1 MSKWRRIDPR
11 NRIANIMHVMHMIA
25 DMKKKG
31 NMSVPCSTLK
41 YVADHYDFQ
50 QSYIKY
56 LKERIKE
63 LEK

>member
-1 MSKWRRIDPR
+1 
-11 NRIANIMHVMHMIA
+11 
-25 DMKKKG
+25 
-31 NMSVPCSTLK
+31 VPCSTLK